1 MGADTIGKIYVM
13 TKYNNLK
20 FVKLGDMAKY
30 TMIFSHCT
38 RRGFGGGAMRSRD
51 NRDNDRRRPY

>member
-1 MGADTIGKIYVM
+1 MGEDTTGKINVILSIIISEIVVFSL
-13 TKYNNLK
+13 NIIN
-20 FVKLGDMAKY
+20 
-30 TMIFSHCT
+30 IFAHCT

>member
-1 MGADTIGKIYVM
+1 M
-13 TKYNNLK
+13 K